1 MAKFLLNGLSLPTFP
16 KLGYRLR
23 WRKREIDLVTDSII
37 RVKPSLVI
45 PEDGYSREF
54 SAQID
59 YLGND
64 LMKIRGELDDRHI
77 ALRYTWTVQVPQYTI
92 VAAEVEHLCEDPCL
106 DIRLEKR
113 ASTIVGARTS
123 HGFTREVRAALGELN
138 GERQH
143 LSLAIDMAR
152 VSLQGFP
159 VPLGDHERFAH
170 LAGGSATESSRIA
183 RMAWERDRADWG
195 EVSNS
200 CFAYRDES
208 AIFFEKRNVECFDL
222 SSVSPQPGEER
233 FFWRRKSLDIKKL
246 AGGSGYTCENRMVD
260 TFHDIELDIDIDN
273 SGTIVDSRN
282 SWRRLAYK
290 GICEGGQAGPAGLV
304 GKTIDNRYSKVVADQ
319 VGGRKGCSHLFDMTV
334 DCLRF
339 FDFSD

>member
-1 MAKFLLNGLSLPTFP
+1 
-16 KLGYRLR
+16 LR
-23 WRKREIDLVTDSII
+23 CKKRETKLVTDSAI
-37 RVKPSLVI
+37 RVQPSFSI
-45 PEDGYSREF
+45 PEEGYSRKF

-59 YLGND
+59 YLGKD
-64 LMKIRGELDDRHI
+64 LMKIRGELDDRRI

-92 VAAEVEHLCEDPCL
+92 VAAEAQHLSEDPSL
-106 DIRLEKR
+106 DVRLEKR
-113 ASTIVGARTS
+113 ASGVVGAHTS
-123 HGFTREVRAALGELN
+123 YGFTKEVRAALGGLN
-138 GERQH
+138 GAREH

-170 LAGGSATESSRIA
+170 LATGSATESSRIA

-208 AIFFEKRNVECFDL
+208 AVFFEKRDVECFDL
-222 SSVSPQPGEER
+222 SSVSPEAGEER

-246 AGGSGYTCENRMVD
+246 PQGSGYTCENSMVD
-260 TFHDIELDIDIDN
+260 TFHDIGIGIDIDN
-273 SGTIVDSRN
+273 NGTIIDSRN

-290 GICEGGQAGPAGLV
+290 GICEGGQTGPAGLV
-304 GKTIDNRYSKVVADQ
+304 GKTIDSHYSKVVANQ